1 MARFPAGAGM
11 AARFLEAAGTAEL
24 FPSLLSTAAVE
35 KTATSV
41 TLESRCEAGSSRS
54 FGDGTEYDRGR

>member
-1 MARFPAGAGM
+1 M